1 MTTYTTSAGVTVRI
15 HSERMA
21 TPGSAEERQI
31 IEDQRRAAFEIMK
44 GGKQGDALRAA
55 GSGK

>member
-1 MTTYTTSAGVTVRI
+1 VTTYTTSAGVTVRI

-21 TPGSAEERQI
+21 TPGSEEERQI
-31 IEDQRRAAFEIMK
+31 IEAQRRAAFEIMK
-44 GGKQGDALRAA
+44 GRKQGDTLKAA

>member
-1 MTTYTTSAGVTVRI
+1 
-15 HSERMA
+15 MA

-31 IEDQRRAAFEIMK
+31 IEAQRRAAFEIMK
-44 GGKQGDALRAA
+44 GRKQGDTLKAA